1 MLDLALSIQ
10 TMARPFAIPPGVP
23 AERVAA
29 LRKAFMDMAG
39 DPAFVAEAK
48 AEQLDV
54 ALVSGGQIQDMLAR
68 ISMIPKDVIRELR
81 DIVLGAEASA
91 AMER

>member
-68 ISMIPKDVIRELR
+68 ISTIPKDVIRELR

>member
-1 MLDLALSIQ
+1 
-10 TMARPFAIPPGVP
+10 MARPFAIPPGVP

-54 ALVSGGQIQDMLAR
+54 ALVSGVQIQDMLAR
-68 ISMIPKDVIRELR
+68 ISTIPKDVIRELR

>member
-1 MLDLALSIQ
+1 
-10 TMARPFAIPPGVP
+10 
-23 AERVAA
+23 
-29 LRKAFMDMAG
+29 
-39 DPAFVAEAK
+39 
-48 AEQLDV
+48 
-54 ALVSGGQIQDMLAR
+54 VSGGQIQDMLAR